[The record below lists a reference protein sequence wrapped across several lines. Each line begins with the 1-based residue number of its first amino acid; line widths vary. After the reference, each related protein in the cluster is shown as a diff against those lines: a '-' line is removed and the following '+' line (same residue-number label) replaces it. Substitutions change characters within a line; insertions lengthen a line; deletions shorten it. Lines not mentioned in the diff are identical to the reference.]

1 MESGNTRPVLKT
13 RAMQVVE
20 ITHGEPIDDLL
31 RRLYLTECLTQAE
44 VADRL
49 GLDQGT
55 VSRWMREFGIDVPV
69 IGPRRGRVA

>member
-1 MESGNTRPVLKT
+1 MTESSRPVLKT

-20 ITHGEPIDDLL
+20 ITHGEPIDAML
-31 RRLYLTECLTQAE
+31 RRLYLTECLTQGEIAE
-44 VADRL
+44 QL

-69 IGPRRGRVA
+69 LGPRRRSVA

>member
-1 MESGNTRPVLKT
+1 MESENPRPILKT

-20 ITHGEPIDDLL
+20 IDHGEPIDDLL

-44 VADRL
+44 VAERL

-69 IGPRRGRVA
+69 LGPRRTRIA